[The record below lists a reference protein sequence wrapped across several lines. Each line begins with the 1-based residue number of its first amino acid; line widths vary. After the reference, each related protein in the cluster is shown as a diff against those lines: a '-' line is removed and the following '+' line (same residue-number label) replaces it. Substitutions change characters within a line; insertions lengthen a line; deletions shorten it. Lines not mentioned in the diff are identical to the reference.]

1 MIYSGICMVCLV
13 LIAIIT
19 FKQHGKISKG
29 EVLVIEEV
37 VEDEEEGGS
46 RYSQD
51 ETPQKDESK
60 GRVKIDTN
68 F

>member
-1 MIYSGICMVCLV
+1 MIYSGVCMVCLI

-37 VEDEEEGGS
+37 AEDEDEEQGE
-46 RYSQD
+46 
-51 ETPQKDESK
+51 
-60 GRVKIDTN
+60 
-68 F
+68 